1 MGQSVIAKERHGVV
15 GKEGHTIIRKKGEGH
30 IMKEAHVVKWK
41 IGAGLRDQGTTVEKS
56 SKIGAD

>member
-30 IMKEAHVVKWK
+30 MKEAHVVKWK
-41 IGAGLRDQGTTVEKS
+41 VGAGLRDQGTTVEKS
-56 SKIGAD
+56 SKIGVD